1 MSSSN
6 LSKKRARPTDSLT
19 ITLGKLSP
27 HRYYYISD
35 SLSVGSTKIK
45 ISMVDLSN
53 TKEEKQIPLKEHE
66 EENDTSL
73 DILNLNHQILRDE
86 LPKIINDIKSNE
98 IEQIYLPIS
107 SSWFNM
113 DNIHEIE
120 IKSLPEFFCGKFPSK
135 TPQVYKNYRNFI
147 INLYR
152 ENSTM
157 YLSSTTCRKRL
168 PGDAC
173 AILRIHAFLEHWGL
187 INFKQKIKPCFIP
200 KAFNFKSPIYVDI
213 DSFMLDNSN
222 NNSSNNIN
230 NKNND
235 NNNIANYNNPEISI
249 VLTNNKKTLATL
261 YPINKISNKLFKDF
275 IDNLKNKNNDNCDN
289 NENSD
294 KNKKKYEKINFLL
307 KNYRPKCDVC
317 KNFCTINWYTTKDHY
332 LRAKNN
338 EDEKEEIDS
347 SNDLNVSINIDEKSL
362 NDDFFLVCEECFLN
376 NEIPLPN
383 NLKREYFEPSSI
395 YNLFSKEKYNGKI
408 VDKLDKEKW
417 TNDENNKLKEGIKNN
432 KNWEDIIQSFGTNTN
447 KTKKD
452 CILHLLQM
460 PMKNMEEKYR
470 KKNDDNND
478 EMMEEDDINGGEEEE
493 GKNIENEEIKSN
505 KKIKIKKN
513 NNQIIINDNE
523 EENENDD
530 NLNSDINNNNHINTI
545 NENEEKMNEEDNK
558 NESDDNKRRDD
569 DDKMNN
575 KMIEIFMR
583 LFRRYLNESNQDT
596 ENNGKDAKDDNG
608 DDNGGDI
615 DNKSFKEVIYK
626 TFAKS
631 INKCRELK
639 NEEKNEM
646 KNIVDILVYLE
657 MKKIELKMNYFKQ
670 FERVLEYKKTQLKTI
685 ETQIIQERIKLITK
699 KLLLQQKQQQANEN
713 K

>member
-6 LSKKRARPTDSLT
+6 LSKKRARPAEPLT

-53 TKEEKQIPLKEHE
+53 TKEEKQISLKEHE

-73 DILNLNHQILRDE
+73 DILNLNRQLLRDE

-98 IEQIYLPIS
+98 MEQIYLPIS

-187 INFKQKIKPCFIP
+187 INFKQKIKPSFIP
-200 KAFNFKSPIYVDI
+200 KAFNFKSPIYINTDL
-213 DSFMLDNSN
+213 FMLDNTN
-222 NNSSNNIN
+222 NNTNKKDDNIV
-230 NKNND
+230 
-235 NNNIANYNNPEISI
+235 NYNNPEISI
-249 VLTNNKKTLATL
+249 VLNNNKKTIATL
-261 YPINKISNKLFKDF
+261 YPINKISNKLFNDF
-275 IDNLKNKNNDNCDN
+275 IDNLKNMNNDNDN
-289 NENSD
+289 NDNSEQ
-294 KNKKKYEKINFLL
+294 NEKKYQKINFLME
-307 KNYRPKCDVC
+307 NYRPKCDIC
-317 KNFCTINWYTTKDHY
+317 KNFCTINWYTTKEHY

-362 NDDFFLVCEECFLN
+362 NGDFCLICEECFLN

-395 YNLFSKEKYNGKI
+395 YNLFSKEKYNAKI
-408 VDKLDKEKW
+408 ADKLNKEKW
-417 TNDENNKLKEGIKNN
+417 TNDENNKLKEGIKNK
-432 KNWEDIIQSFGTNTN
+432 KNWEEIIQSFGTNTN

-460 PMKNMEEKYR
+460 PMNNMEEKYGN
-470 KKNDDNND
+470 KNDELMD
-478 EMMEEDDINGGEEEE
+478 EEDIDGGEEEGGQNVE
-493 GKNIENEEIKSN
+493 SEEIKN
-505 KKIKIKKN
+505 DEKMKKFTK
-513 NNQIIINDNE
+513 NNQIN
-523 EENENDD
+523 
-530 NLNSDINNNNHINTI
+530 I
-545 NENEEKMNEEDNK
+545 NENEENENEDNIGGDNNISDNNNINNINEDKIDEEENK
-558 NESDDNKRRDD
+558 NESDNNKRRDD
-569 DDKMNN
+569 DKMNN
-575 KMIEIFMR
+575 NMIEIFMR
-583 LFRRYLNESNQDT
+583 LFRRYLNESSHST
-596 ENNGKDAKDDNG
+596 ENKGKDENRG
-608 DDNGGDI
+608 SGGDI
-615 DNKSFKEVIYK
+615 ANKTFKEVIYK

-670 FERVLEYKKTQLKTI
+670 FERVLEYKKNQLKTI

>member
-6 LSKKRARPTDSLT
+6 LNKKRARPSEPLT
-19 ITLGKLSP
+19 ITLGKLSS

-35 SLSVGSTKIK
+35 SLSGGSTKIK

-73 DILNLNHQILRDE
+73 DILNLNHQMLKDE

-120 IKSLPEFFCGKFPSK
+120 IKSLPEYFCGKFPSK

-157 YLSSTTCRKRL
+157 YLSSNTCRKHL

-187 INFKQKIKPCFIP
+187 INFKQKIKPSFIP
-200 KAFNFKSPIYVDI
+200 KAFNFKSPIFI
-213 DSFMLDNSN
+213 DSELFMLDNT
-222 NNSSNNIN
+222 
-230 NKNND
+230 KNNE
-235 NNNIANYNNPEISI
+235 NILNYNNSEISI
-249 VLTNNKKTLATL
+249 VLTNNKKNIATL
-261 YPINKISNKLFKDF
+261 YPINKISNKIFNNF
-275 IDNLKNKNNDNCDN
+275 IDNFKNMNNSIE
-289 NENSD
+289 ENPD
-294 KNKKKYEKINFLL
+294 LNLKKYQKINFLL

-317 KNFCTINWYTTKDHY
+317 KNFCTINWYTTKENY
-332 LRAKNN
+332 LSSKNN
-338 EDEKEEIDS
+338 EDEKEEIES
-347 SNDLNVSINIDEKSL
+347 SNDLNVYINIDEKSL
-362 NDDFFLVCEECFLN
+362 NKDFFLICEECFLN

-383 NLKREYFEPSSI
+383 NLKREYFESSSI
-395 YNLFSKEKYNGKI
+395 YNLFSKEKFNGKI
-408 VDKLDKEKW
+408 IDKLDKEKW
-417 TNDENNKLKEGIKNN
+417 TEDENNKLKEGIKNN
-432 KNWEDIIQSFGTNTN
+432 KNWDDIIQSFGNDTN

-460 PMKNMEEKYR
+460 PMNNMEDNFNNEKE
-470 KKNDDNND
+470 NENEN
-478 EMMEEDDINGGEEEE
+478 ENENEVLMEEEVEEE
-493 GKNIENEEIKSN
+493 KKIVNVDEIKDE
-505 KKIKIKKN
+505 KKPIN
-513 NNQIIINDNE
+513 NNQIIIN
-523 EENENDD
+523 ENDVENDENIAD
-530 NLNSDINNNNHINTI
+530 NNDNNI
-545 NENEEKMNEEDNK
+545 NEEKNNEEDNK
-558 NESDDNKRRDD
+558 IEVEDSKKAQF
-569 DDKMNN
+569 DKMNN
-575 KMIEIFMR
+575 NMIEIFMR
-583 LFRRYLNESNQDT
+583 LFRRYLNENNNNN
-596 ENNGKDAKDDNG
+596 ENVSDNG
-608 DDNGGDI
+608 NI
-615 DNKSFKEVIYK
+615 LNKSFKEVIYK

-631 INKCRELK
+631 INKCKELK
-639 NEEKNEM
+639 NEEKNDM
-646 KNIVDILVYLE
+646 KNIVDILVFLQ

>member
-6 LSKKRARPTDSLT
+6 LNKKRARPSEPLT

-35 SLSVGSTKIK
+35 SLSGGSTKIK

-73 DILNLNHQILRDE
+73 DILNLNHQMLKDE

-120 IKSLPEFFCGKFPSK
+120 IKSLPEYFCGKFPSK

-157 YLSSTTCRKRL
+157 YLSSNTCRKHL

-187 INFKQKIKPCFIP
+187 INFKQKIKPSFIP
-200 KAFNFKSPIYVDI
+200 KAFNFKSPIFI
-213 DSFMLDNSN
+213 DSELFMLDNT
-222 NNSSNNIN
+222 
-230 NKNND
+230 KNNE
-235 NNNIANYNNPEISI
+235 NILNYNNSEISI
-249 VLTNNKKTLATL
+249 VLTNNKKNIATL
-261 YPINKISNKLFKDF
+261 YPINKISNKIFNNF
-275 IDNLKNKNNDNCDN
+275 IDNFKNMNNSIE
-289 NENSD
+289 ENPD
-294 KNKKKYEKINFLL
+294 LNLKKYQKINFLL

-317 KNFCTINWYTTKDHY
+317 KNFCTINWYTTKENY
-332 LRAKNN
+332 LSSKNN
-338 EDEKEEIDS
+338 EDEKEEIES
-347 SNDLNVSINIDEKSL
+347 SNDLNVYINIDEKSL
-362 NDDFFLVCEECFLN
+362 NKDFFLICEECFLN

-383 NLKREYFEPSSI
+383 NLKREYFESSSI

-408 VDKLDKEKW
+408 IDKLDKEKW
-417 TNDENNKLKEGIKNN
+417 TEDENNKLKEGIKNN
-432 KNWEDIIQSFGTNTN
+432 KNWDDIIQSFGNDTN

-460 PMKNMEEKYR
+460 PMNNMEDNFNNEKE
-470 KKNDDNND
+470 NENEN
-478 EMMEEDDINGGEEEE
+478 ENENEVLMEEEVEEE
-493 GKNIENEEIKSN
+493 KKIVNVDEIKDE
-505 KKIKIKKN
+505 KKPIN
-513 NNQIIINDNE
+513 NNQIIIN
-523 EENENDD
+523 ENDVENDENIAD
-530 NLNSDINNNNHINTI
+530 NNDNNI
-545 NENEEKMNEEDNK
+545 NEEKNNEEDNK
-558 NESDDNKRRDD
+558 IEVEDSKKVQF
-569 DDKMNN
+569 DKMNN
-575 KMIEIFMR
+575 NMIEIFMR
-583 LFRRYLNESNQDT
+583 LFRRYLNENNNNN
-596 ENNGKDAKDDNG
+596 ENVSDNG
-608 DDNGGDI
+608 NI
-615 DNKSFKEVIYK
+615 LNKSFKEVIYK

-631 INKCRELK
+631 INKCKELK
-639 NEEKNEM
+639 NEEKNDM
-646 KNIVDILVYLE
+646 KNIVDILVFLQ

>member
-6 LSKKRARPTDSLT
+6 LSKKRARPAEPLT

-53 TKEEKQIPLKEHE
+53 TKEEKQISLKEHE

-73 DILNLNHQILRDE
+73 DILNLNRQLLRDE

-98 IEQIYLPIS
+98 MEQIYLPIS

-187 INFKQKIKPCFIP
+187 INFKQKIKPSFIP
-200 KAFNFKSPIYVDI
+200 KAFNFKSPIYINTDL
-213 DSFMLDNSN
+213 FMLDNTN
-222 NNSSNNIN
+222 NNTNKKDDNIV
-230 NKNND
+230 
-235 NNNIANYNNPEISI
+235 NYNNPEISI
-249 VLTNNKKTLATL
+249 VLNNNKKTIATL
-261 YPINKISNKLFKDF
+261 YPINKISNKLFNDF
-275 IDNLKNKNNDNCDN
+275 IDNLKNMNNDNDN
-289 NENSD
+289 NDNSEQ
-294 KNKKKYEKINFLL
+294 NEKKYQKINFLME
-307 KNYRPKCDVC
+307 NYRPKCDIC
-317 KNFCTINWYTTKDHY
+317 KNFCTINWYTTKEHY

-362 NDDFFLVCEECFLN
+362 NEDFCLVCEECFLN

-395 YNLFSKEKYNGKI
+395 YNLFSKEKYNAKI
-408 VDKLDKEKW
+408 ADKLNKEKW
-417 TNDENNKLKEGIKNN
+417 TNDENNKLKEGIKNK
-432 KNWEDIIQSFGTNTN
+432 KNWEEIIQSFGTNTN

-460 PMKNMEEKYR
+460 PMNNMEEKYGN
-470 KKNDDNND
+470 KNDELMD
-478 EMMEEDDINGGEEEE
+478 EEDIDGGEEEGGQNVE
-493 GKNIENEEIKSN
+493 SEEIKN
-505 KKIKIKKN
+505 DEKMKKFTK
-513 NNQIIINDNE
+513 NNQIN
-523 EENENDD
+523 
-530 NLNSDINNNNHINTI
+530 I
-545 NENEEKMNEEDNK
+545 NENEENENEDNIGGDNNISDNNNINNINEDKIDEEENK
-558 NESDDNKRRDD
+558 NESDNNKRRDD
-569 DDKMNN
+569 DKMNN
-575 KMIEIFMR
+575 NMIEIFMR
-583 LFRRYLNESNQDT
+583 LFRRYLNESSHST
-596 ENNGKDAKDDNG
+596 ENKGKDENRG
-608 DDNGGDI
+608 SGGDI
-615 DNKSFKEVIYK
+615 ANKTFKEVIYK

>member
-6 LSKKRARPTDSLT
+6 LSKKRARPSEPLT

-53 TKEEKQIPLKEHE
+53 TKEEKQISLKEHE

-73 DILNLNHQILRDE
+73 DILNLNHQLLRDE

-98 IEQIYLPIS
+98 MEQIYLPIS

-152 ENSTM
+152 ENTTM

-187 INFKQKIKPCFIP
+187 INFKQKIKPSFIP
-200 KAFNFKSPIYVDI
+200 KAFNFKSPIYINTDL
-213 DSFMLDNSN
+213 FMLDNTTNTTN
-222 NNSSNNIN
+222 NTNKKDDNIV
-230 NKNND
+230 
-235 NNNIANYNNPEISI
+235 NYNNPEISI
-249 VLTNNKKTLATL
+249 VLNNNKKTIATL
-261 YPINKISNKLFKDF
+261 YPINKISNRLFNDF
-275 IDNLKNKNNDNCDN
+275 IDNLKNMNNDNDN
-289 NENSD
+289 NDNSEQ
-294 KNKKKYEKINFLL
+294 NEKKYQKINFLME
-307 KNYRPKCDVC
+307 NYRPKCDIC
-317 KNFCTINWYTTKDHY
+317 KNFCTINWYTTRDHY

-362 NDDFFLVCEECFLN
+362 NEDFCLICEECFLN

-395 YNLFSKEKYNGKI
+395 YNLFSKEKYNAKI
-408 VDKLDKEKW
+408 ADKLNKEKW
-417 TNDENNKLKEGIKNN
+417 TIDENNKLKEGIKNK
-432 KNWEDIIQSFGTNTN
+432 KNWEEIIQSFGNNTN

-460 PMKNMEEKYR
+460 PMNNMEEKYGN
-470 KKNDDNND
+470 KNDELMD
-478 EMMEEDDINGGEEEE
+478 EEDIDGGEEEDGQNVE
-493 GKNIENEEIKSN
+493 SEEIKN
-505 KKIKIKKN
+505 DEKMKKFTTN
-513 NNQIIINDNE
+513 NNQNI
-523 EENENDD
+523 
-530 NLNSDINNNNHINTI
+530 I
-545 NENEEKMNEEDNK
+545 NENEENENEDNIGGDNNISDNNNINNINEDKIDEEENK
-558 NESDDNKRRDD
+558 NESDGNKRRDD
-569 DDKMNN
+569 DKMNN
-575 KMIEIFMR
+575 NMIEIFMR
-583 LFRRYLNESNQDT
+583 LFRRYLNESSHNT
-596 ENNGKDAKDDNG
+596 ENKGKDENG
-608 DDNGGDI
+608 GSGGDI
-615 DNKSFKEVIYK
+615 ANKTFKEVIYK

-670 FERVLEYKKTQLKTI
+670 FERVLEYKKNQLKTI

>member
-1 MSSSN
+1 
-6 LSKKRARPTDSLT
+6 
-19 ITLGKLSP
+19 
-27 HRYYYISD
+27 
-35 SLSVGSTKIK
+35 
-45 ISMVDLSN
+45 MVDLSN
-53 TKEEKQIPLKEHE
+53 TKEEKQISLKEHE

-73 DILNLNHQILRDE
+73 DILNLNRQLLRDE

-98 IEQIYLPIS
+98 MEQIYLPIS

-187 INFKQKIKPCFIP
+187 INFKQKIKPSFIP
-200 KAFNFKSPIYVDI
+200 KAFNFKSPIYINTDL
-213 DSFMLDNSN
+213 FMLDNTN
-222 NNSSNNIN
+222 NNTNKKDDNIV
-230 NKNND
+230 
-235 NNNIANYNNPEISI
+235 NYNNPEISI
-249 VLTNNKKTLATL
+249 VLNNNKKTIATL
-261 YPINKISNKLFKDF
+261 YPINKISNKLFNDF
-275 IDNLKNKNNDNCDN
+275 IDNLKNMNNDNDN
-289 NENSD
+289 NDNSEQ
-294 KNKKKYEKINFLL
+294 NEKKYQKINFLME
-307 KNYRPKCDVC
+307 NYRPKCDIC
-317 KNFCTINWYTTKDHY
+317 KNFCTINWYTTKEHY

-362 NDDFFLVCEECFLN
+362 NGDFCLICEECFLN

-395 YNLFSKEKYNGKI
+395 YNLFSKEKYNAKI
-408 VDKLDKEKW
+408 ADKLNKEKW
-417 TNDENNKLKEGIKNN
+417 TNDENNKLKEGIKNK
-432 KNWEDIIQSFGTNTN
+432 KNWEEIIQSFGTNTN

-460 PMKNMEEKYR
+460 PMNNMEEKYGN
-470 KKNDDNND
+470 KNDELMD
-478 EMMEEDDINGGEEEE
+478 EEDIDGGEEERGQNVE
-493 GKNIENEEIKSN
+493 SEEIKN
-505 KKIKIKKN
+505 DEKMKKFTK
-513 NNQIIINDNE
+513 NNQIN
-523 EENENDD
+523 
-530 NLNSDINNNNHINTI
+530 I
-545 NENEEKMNEEDNK
+545 NENEENENEDNIGGDNNISDNNNINNINEDKIDEEENK
-558 NESDDNKRRDD
+558 NESDNNKRRDD
-569 DDKMNN
+569 DKMNN
-575 KMIEIFMR
+575 NMIEIFMR
-583 LFRRYLNESNQDT
+583 LFRRYLNESSHST
-596 ENNGKDAKDDNG
+596 ENKGKDENRG
-608 DDNGGDI
+608 SGGDI
-615 DNKSFKEVIYK
+615 ANKTFKEVIYK

-670 FERVLEYKKTQLKTI
+670 FERVLEYKKNQLKTI

>member
-6 LSKKRARPTDSLT
+6 LNKKRARPSEPLT

-35 SLSVGSTKIK
+35 SLSGGSTKIK

-73 DILNLNHQILRDE
+73 DILNLSHQMLKDE

-120 IKSLPEFFCGKFPSK
+120 IKSLPEYFCGKFPSK

-157 YLSSTTCRKRL
+157 YLSSNTCRKHL

-187 INFKQKIKPCFIP
+187 INFKQKIKPSFIP
-200 KAFNFKSPIYVDI
+200 KAFNFKSPIYI
-213 DSFMLDNSN
+213 DSELFMLDNT
-222 NNSSNNIN
+222 
-230 NKNND
+230 KNNE
-235 NNNIANYNNPEISI
+235 NILNYNNSEISI
-249 VLTNNKKTLATL
+249 VLTNNKKNIATL
-261 YPINKISNKLFKDF
+261 YPINKISNKIFNNF
-275 IDNLKNKNNDNCDN
+275 IDNFKNMNNSIE
-289 NENSD
+289 ENPD
-294 KNKKKYEKINFLL
+294 LNLKKYQNINFLL

-317 KNFCTINWYTTKDHY
+317 KNFCTINWYATKDNY
-332 LRAKNN
+332 LSSKNN
-338 EDEKEEIDS
+338 EDEKEEIES

-362 NDDFFLVCEECFLN
+362 NKDFFLICEECFLN

-383 NLKREYFEPSSI
+383 NLKREYFESSSI
-395 YNLFSKEKYNGKI
+395 YNLFSKEKFNGKI
-408 VDKLDKEKW
+408 IDKLDKEKW
-417 TNDENNKLKEGIKNN
+417 TEDENNKLKEGIKNN
-432 KNWEDIIQSFGTNTN
+432 KNWDDIIQSFGNDTN

-460 PMKNMEEKYR
+460 PMNNMEDNFNNEKE
-470 KKNDDNND
+470 NENEN
-478 EMMEEDDINGGEEEE
+478 ENENEVLMEEEVEEEKKIINV
-493 GKNIENEEIKSN
+493 GEIKDEE
-505 KKIKIKKN
+505 KPIN
-513 NNQIIINDNE
+513 NNQIIINENDV
-523 EENENDD
+523 ENENDENIAD
-530 NLNSDINNNNHINTI
+530 NNDNNI
-545 NENEEKMNEEDNK
+545 NEEKNNEEDNK
-558 NESDDNKRRDD
+558 IEVEDSKKTQF
-569 DDKMNN
+569 DKMNN
-575 KMIEIFMR
+575 NMIEIFMR
-583 LFRRYLNESNQDT
+583 LFRRYLNESNNNNN
-596 ENNGKDAKDDNG
+596 ENVSDNG
-608 DDNGGDI
+608 NI
-615 DNKSFKEVIYK
+615 LNKSFKEVIYK

-631 INKCRELK
+631 INKCKELK
-639 NEEKNEM
+639 NEEKNDM
-646 KNIVDILVYLE
+646 KNIVDILVFLE

>member
-6 LSKKRARPTDSLT
+6 LSKKRARPAEPLT

-53 TKEEKQIPLKEHE
+53 TKEEKQISLKEHE

-73 DILNLNHQILRDE
+73 DILNLNRQLLRDE

-98 IEQIYLPIS
+98 MEQIYLPIS

-187 INFKQKIKPCFIP
+187 INFKQKIKPSFIP
-200 KAFNFKSPIYVDI
+200 KAFNFKSPIYINTDL
-213 DSFMLDNSN
+213 FMLDNTN
-222 NNSSNNIN
+222 NNTNKKDDNIV
-230 NKNND
+230 
-235 NNNIANYNNPEISI
+235 NYNNPEISI
-249 VLTNNKKTLATL
+249 VLNNNKKTIATL
-261 YPINKISNKLFKDF
+261 YPINKISNKLFNDF
-275 IDNLKNKNNDNCDN
+275 IDNLKNMNNDNDN
-289 NENSD
+289 NDNSEQ
-294 KNKKKYEKINFLL
+294 NEKKYQKINFLME
-307 KNYRPKCDVC
+307 NYRPKCDIC
-317 KNFCTINWYTTKDHY
+317 KNFCTINWYTTKEHY

-362 NDDFFLVCEECFLN
+362 NGDFCLICEECFLN

-395 YNLFSKEKYNGKI
+395 YNLFSKEKYNAKI
-408 VDKLDKEKW
+408 ADKLNKEKW
-417 TNDENNKLKEGIKNN
+417 TNDENNKLKEGIKNK
-432 KNWEDIIQSFGTNTN
+432 KNWEEIIQSFGTNTN

-460 PMKNMEEKYR
+460 PMNNMEEKYGN
-470 KKNDDNND
+470 KNDELMD
-478 EMMEEDDINGGEEEE
+478 EEDIDGGEEEGGQNVE
-493 GKNIENEEIKSN
+493 SEEIKN
-505 KKIKIKKN
+505 DEKMKKFTK
-513 NNQIIINDNE
+513 NNQIN
-523 EENENDD
+523 
-530 NLNSDINNNNHINTI
+530 I
-545 NENEEKMNEEDNK
+545 NENEENENEDNIGGDNNISDNNNINNIDEDKIDEEENK
-558 NESDDNKRRDD
+558 NESDNNKRRDD
-569 DDKMNN
+569 DKMNN
-575 KMIEIFMR
+575 NMIEIFMR
-583 LFRRYLNESNQDT
+583 LFRRYLNESSHST
-596 ENNGKDAKDDNG
+596 ENKGKDENRG
-608 DDNGGDI
+608 SGGDI
-615 DNKSFKEVIYK
+615 ANKTFKEVIYK

-670 FERVLEYKKTQLKTI
+670 FERVLEYKKNQLKTI

-699 KLLLQQKQQQANEN
+699 KLLLQQRQQQANEN